1 MDETKWVQ
9 QIISADDPGAM
20 DVEWDTFNIGT
31 VEQDRFRTIY
41 ACWSKEDADF
51 LLTAL
56 RWYTSFKEGKVMGLE
71 PGVALPKKIAK
82 KKIAQ

>member
-20 DVEWDTFNIGT
+20 TVEWDTFNIGNI
-31 VEQDRFRTIY
+31 EQDRFRTIY

-51 LLTAL
+51 LLSAL
-56 RWYTSFKEGKVMGLE
+56 RWYTSFKEGNIGGVE
-71 PGVALPKKIAK
+71 PGKAVPKTRK
-82 KKIAQ
+82 KKIAI